1 MKLFK
6 VASVLGALVLLAGCA
21 SNIEQLRT
29 VEASGGTA
37 FTQAL
42 TEEYRAFVVHEADD
56 DSDWSGADYFAR
68 KGLAA
73 AGGETV
79 LPEEVANISAH
90 APLGGRVSAES
101 AETLNE
107 ARGRLMA
114 ALDGGARD
122 SNPQVA
128 AQAQVAFDCWLHE
141 VTEIDG
147 WLANGALGEEHLADC
162 RDKFAAAM
170 EQLGPKEMMV
180 DAVEP
185 RTYLVLFDWD
195 RSNIRPDG
203 QAVIDQVLADSAAQG
218 MDSVNIS
225 ATGHADLSG
234 SEDYN
239 LALSLRRADAVR
251 EALIA
256 GGVPAEAITVAG
268 RGESEPAVPTADGV
282 KEQANRRVEIILQ

>member
-6 VASVLGALVLLAGCA
+6 ISGVMGALVLLAGCA
-21 SNIEQLRT
+21 SDIEQMRT
-29 VEASGGTA
+29 VQASGGSE

-42 TEEYRAFVVHEADD
+42 TEEYRALVVHEADED
-56 DSDWSGADYFAR
+56 YDWRGANHFAR

-73 AGGETV
+73 AGGEVV
-79 LPEEVANISAH
+79 LPDEVSN
-90 APLGGRVSAES
+90 VSAS
-101 AETLNE
+101 SGETLSE

-114 ALDGGARD
+114 ALDGGARE
-122 SNPQVA
+122 SNPEVA

-141 VTEIDG
+141 TQEVDG
-147 WLANGALGEEHLADC
+147 WLANGALGEDHLAGC

-170 EQLGPKEMMV
+170 DQLASKPEMPMV
-180 DAVEP
+180 PE
-185 RTYLVLFDWD
+185 RTYIVLFDWD
-195 RSNIRPDG
+195 KSNIRPDA
-203 QAVIDQVLADSAAQG
+203 QAVIDQVLADAAAEG

-225 ATGHADLSG
+225 ATGHTDTTG

-239 LALSLRRADAVR
+239 LALSLRRADSVR

-268 RGESEPAVPTADGV
+268 RGESELAVPTADNV